1 MSPFFM
7 TIHIWSTYAHISF
20 QLNFQNAQI
29 FLCQHGD
36 TMNYLE
42 SLFSHE
48 TGNLKKKKKN
58 VSFNIQGHSYSKP
71 YIFFFFFFR
80 KLSKKT
86 NKIIKI
92 KQLA

>member
-48 TGNLKKKKKN
+48 TVNFKKKKN
-58 VSFNIQGHSYSKP
+58 VSFYIQGHSYSKP
-71 YIFFFFFFR
+71 YIFFFFSENFQR
-80 KLSKKT
+80 KQTKLLKS
-86 NKIIKI
+86 NN
-92 KQLA
+92 

>member
-48 TGNLKKKKKN
+48 TGNLKKKKN

-71 YIFFFFFFR
+71 YIFFFFFSENFQR
-80 KLSKKT
+80 KQTKLLKS
-86 NKIIKI
+86 NN
-92 KQLA
+92 